1 MATTHEPVTKP
12 AERELVITR
21 VFDAPRDLVW
31 KAWTDPEQVKRWWGP
46 KDFTAPTCTLDLRVG
61 GRYLFLMRGPDGKDY
76 WTTGVYREIVAPSR
90 LVYTDSFAD
99 PQGNVVPASYY
110 GMTDLPLEMLVTVT
124 LEAQGEKTRMTL
136 RHAGMPAGDMSDM
149 AGAGWNESF
158 DKMAASLER
167 RLIVTLP
174 SDLAI
179 RMTRVFDAP
188 RQLVFEAHARA
199 EHLRQWWGPRGFTMQ
214 SCELDF
220 RPGGAWRF
228 VLRKPDGREYAFRGE
243 FREIVPPERIVW
255 TFEFEGAPGQ
265 VSVET
270 LTLTERD
277 GKTTLTAVS
286 LYPSREAR
294 DATLQSGMEQGAAET
309 WERLAEYVGG
319 MR

>member
-31 KAWTDPEQVKRWWGP
+31 KAWTDAEQVKRWWGP

-61 GRYLFLMRGPDGKDY
+61 GRYLFCMRGPDGKDY
-76 WTTGVYREIVAPSR
+76 WSTGVYREIVAPAR

-99 PQGNVVPASYY
+99 AQGNVVPASYY
-110 GMTDLPLEMLVTVT
+110 GMDDLPLEMVVTVT
-124 LEAQGEKTRMTL
+124 LEERDGRTTMTL
-136 RHAGMPAGDMSDM
+136 RHAGMPAGNMSDM

-174 SDLAI
+174 SDREI
-179 RMTRVFDAP
+179 EMSRVFDAP
-188 RQLVFEAHARA
+188 RRLVFEAHSRA
-199 EHLRQWWGPRGFTMQ
+199 EHLRHWWGPRGFTMQ
-214 SCELDF
+214 SCELDI

-255 TFEFEGAPGQ
+255 TFEYEGAPGDIAI
-265 VSVET
+265 ET
-270 LTLTERD
+270 LTLVERD
-277 GKTTLTAVS
+277 GRTTLTARS
-286 LYPSREAR
+286 LYASREAR
-294 DATLQSGMEQGAAET
+294 DATLQSGMEQGAVET
-309 WERLAEYVGG
+309 WERLAEYVG
-319 MR
+319 RLQ

>member
-31 KAWTDPEQVKRWWGP
+31 KAWTEVEQVKRWWGP
-46 KDFTAPTCTLDLRVG
+46 KDFTAPACTLDLRVG
-61 GRYLFLMRGPDGKDY
+61 GRYLFCMRGPDGKDY
-76 WTTGVYREIVAPSR
+76 WSTGVYREIVPPGR

-99 PQGNVVPASYY
+99 PDGNVVPASYY
-110 GMTDLPLEMLVTVT
+110 GMDDMPLEMLVTVT
-124 LEAQGEKTRMTL
+124 LEERDGKTTMTL
-136 RHAGMPAGDMSDM
+136 RHAGFPAGTMREM

-174 SDLAI
+174 SDREI
-179 RMTRVFDAP
+179 QMTRVFDAP

-243 FREIVPPERIVW
+243 FREIVAPERIVW
-255 TFEFEGAPGQ
+255 TFEFEGVPGDIA
-265 VSVET
+265 VET
-270 LTLTERD
+270 LTLAERD
-277 GKTTLTAVS
+277 GRTILTARS
-286 LYPSREAR
+286 LYASRESR
-294 DATLQSGMEQGAAET
+294 DATLRSGMEAGAAET
-309 WERLAEYVGG
+309 WDRLAEYVG
-319 MR
+319 RLQ